1 MYLSVEVIVEVS
13 VKSQVAPFNNPSVS
27 NRLTTSL
34 PTILGL
40 KVIASCARVFPAN
53 NAEDII

>member
-1 MYLSVEVIVEVS
+1 MIVEVS
-13 VKSQVAPFNNPSVS
+13 AKSQVAPLKSPSVS

-40 KVIASCARVFPAN
+40 NVIAPCAKVFPAN
-53 NAEDII
+53 KAAEII